1 MIAAL
6 VSVYSLIVLAAVAL
20 SWFPQARD
28 NQLAR
33 YVVALTEPVL
43 ARIRSVVPPLGGL
56 DMSPMILLFAL
67 QLLRRIL

>member
-33 YVVALTEPVL
+33 YVLALTEPVL
-43 ARIRSVVPPLGGL
+43 ERIRSVVPPLGGL
-56 DMSPMILLFAL
+56 DLSPMILLFAL